1 MSQPSS
7 HLAHWTLQTFLQ
19 ANFTG
24 PDPAP
29 GKDPKRTVTFYSVDP
44 TTGETKSFVLP
55 GVYNFPTAFE
65 YSCKLDAVV
74 VSVKRYATNGEQNGY
89 IFYKINP
96 ETAAPTLL
104 AQTDVR
110 SKMWRAWGEGKSR
123 VCGWKRRVWFNFLP
137 AAARRRQQLCWM
149 VPRHFCQW

>member
-1 MSQPSS
+1 MP
-7 HLAHWTLQTFLQ
+7 TFLQ

-29 GKDPKRTVTFYSVDP
+29 GKDPKRKVTFYSVDP
-44 TTGETKSFVLP
+44 TTGDAKSFVVP

-89 IFYKINP
+89 MFYKIDP
-96 ETAAPTLL
+96 ETAAPTLMT
-104 AQTDVR
+104 QTDV
-110 SKMWRAWGEGKSR
+110 SIKTWRAGARGGEREEPGVGCKTR
-123 VCGWKRRVWFNFLP
+123 IWLI
-137 AAARRRQQLCWM
+137 
-149 VPRHFCQW
+149 